1 MLWTGIS
8 VIDKL
13 FRLCFLSRGGDL
25 GGTGGIVPLKKL
37 GGGTEVL
44 LSPHQYLENVLQ
56 IYNVKT
62 NKNEK
67 EDETHVTRDTTYKH
81 YPIPLSRLT

>member
-1 MLWTGIS
+1 M
-8 VIDKL
+8 L
-13 FRLCFLSRGGDL
+13 FRLCVLSRGGDL

-37 GGGTEVL
+37 GGGDR
-44 LSPHQYLENVLQ
+44 SAFIPHQYLENVLQ

-67 EDETHVTRDTTYKH
+67 EDEIHVTRDTTYKH